1 MMRDTRCKELGAVR
15 PGLPPR
21 GRCNHH
27 VYAAGPAGAAPQSR
41 NAAPPRSLASK
52 TALSRGLTSMKG
64 APPGQTRGWRGRR
77 EGTRAD
83 TPLAAAPPLIG
94 PGNLRTRASRPAE
107 GRRRGQNTPLAPLR
121 SLIGLWSLR
130 VRFWKVFS
138 GAHAKDRL
146 RIGCSWAV
154 ERFLWG
160 TTVVT
165 EVARLGQP
173 GTQVRDPARA
183 ALGARGRASRQ
194 SPDAAGTL
202 NPRST

>member
-1 MMRDTRCKELGAVR
+1 MQSSRVRCRASR
-15 PGLPPR
+15 RRTPGQE
-21 GRCNHH
+21 C
-27 VYAAGPAGAAPQSR
+27 GPAPLLCQQNR
-41 NAAPPRSLASK
+41 
-52 TALSRGLTSMKG
+52 ALPGTDVNEG

-94 PGNLRTRASRPAE
+94 PGNLRTRVSRPAE

-121 SLIGLWSLR
+121 SLIGLRSLR

-183 ALGARGRASRQ
+183 ALGAGGRTSRQ

-202 NPRST
+202 NPRSI